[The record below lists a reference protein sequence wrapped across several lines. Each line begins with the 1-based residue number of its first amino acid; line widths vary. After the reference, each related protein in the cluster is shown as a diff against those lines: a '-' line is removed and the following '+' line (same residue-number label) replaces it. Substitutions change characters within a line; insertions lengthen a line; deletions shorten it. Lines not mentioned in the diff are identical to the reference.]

1 MGVDGTQAARVDG
14 GRKLRADEA
23 RVFVRLPAPA
33 AWCGPALVALGL
45 FFVLFGG
52 ADSDLRSADAR
63 IGLAANTAFSPM
75 GQVFGSWT
83 PDVWPLRVAIS
94 RMFYF
99 AEEPGRPQSGT
110 VLWPSAVA
118 GLAAGWLVARRLI
131 QAGRIRTSLLFGF
144 GWFGS
149 VALLDHSSSA
159 GLDLVAGL
167 ATIAALDR
175 LLAGASDWKTGIWA
189 SLAFLSAGWP
199 PLLLLAVAILVLGR
213 READFSYRLILP
225 PVTACLAWIAWT
237 AKAGSVAVA
246 AAALAW
252 PLTQS
257 PDWTLGV
264 EVVLLALPLSP
275 FALLL
280 LSPSLRT
287 TIREN
292 GTGMVFDW
300 LQISA
305 AAVVAG
311 TVIPGLAMV
320 CRTVSLVGV
329 LLAAASALEAAW
341 SGSLQTRTRRWFLG
355 TVLTVTGVWMTV
367 ALYGGFLMTVV
378 LPYYRPLGIVVL
390 VLSIGVFGLAW
401 RAVETH
407 SARRS
412 VAAMLLMTVCLKLV
426 HWGYYTPEWN
436 YRHGQGPW
444 GRAIGQWLLPNWTL
458 YTIHDWPEDLAW
470 AIGSPVRQLHSPQ
483 HLEYPVSD
491 ESRYALLFESELEN
505 WPENGP
511 KLMKVAT
518 FEDEDGRKRILART
532 AGVLYTHSGRVFR
545 HVEASERPDADARTR

>member
-1 MGVDGTQAARVDG
+1 MGVDGIRAVRVEG
-14 GRKLRADEA
+14 GRKLRVDEA
-23 RVFVRLPAPA
+23 RVVLRLPAAA

-63 IGLAANTAFSPM
+63 IGLAASTAFSPM

-83 PDVWPLRVAIS
+83 PDVWPLRLAVS
-94 RMFYF
+94 RLFFF

-118 GLAAGWLVARRLI
+118 GMAAGWLVARRLI
-131 QAGRIRTSLLFGF
+131 QAGKIRTSLLFGF
-144 GWFGS
+144 AWFGS
-149 VALLDHSSSA
+149 VALLDHSSSS
-159 GLDLVAGL
+159 GLDLVSGL

-175 LLAGASDWKTGIWA
+175 LLAGASDWRTGVWA
-189 SLAFLSAGWP
+189 SLAFLSGGWP

-213 READFSYRLILP
+213 READFSLGLIAAPLA
-225 PVTACLAWIAWT
+225 ACIVWLAWT
-237 AKAGSVAVA
+237 VKVGSVAVA

-257 PDWTLGV
+257 PDWTLSV
-264 EVVLLALPLSP
+264 EVALLALPLSP

-280 LSPSLRT
+280 LSPSLRG

-311 TVIPGLAMV
+311 TIIPGLAIV
-320 CRTVSLVGV
+320 CRTVALVGV
-329 LLAAASALEAAW
+329 LLAASAALEAAW
-341 SGSLQTRTRRWFLG
+341 SGVFSTRTRRWFLG
-355 TVLTVTGVWMTV
+355 MVLAVTAVWMTL
-367 ALYGGFLMTVV
+367 ALYGGFIMTVA
-378 LPYYRPLGIVVL
+378 LPYYRPLGVVFSILSVAVFAL
-390 VLSIGVFGLAW
+390 VW
-401 RAVETH
+401 RSVETH

-412 VAAMLLMTVCLKLV
+412 VAAMVLMTICLKLI

-483 HLEYPVSD
+483 HLEYPISD
-491 ESRYALLFESELEN
+491 ESRYALLLESELEN
-505 WPENGP
+505 WPANAP

-518 FEDEDGRKRILART
+518 FADQDGRTRILART
-532 AGVLYTHSGRVFR
+532 AGVLYTHTGRVFGR
-545 HVEASERPDADARTR
+545 VEPSK